1 VILLL
6 PAQNNSTMSAQK
18 IAQRLEE
25 IYRGEPWFG
34 ESLQAKL
41 KTVTEETAYRQ
52 PVNNRHSIAEIL
64 SHMEFWHKSFIHQ
77 LKGDTTTSFT
87 GTSPDNWPD
96 VDTLKKRGWRKLQ
109 ASFEETHHE
118 LVTLLNKV
126 NGKPLSDELMTNL
139 NGMVDHDVYHMGQ
152 IGIVKSLITSKG

>member
-1 VILLL
+1 MAILLL
-6 PAQNNSTMSAQK
+6 THENTTTMSAQK

-34 ESLQAKL
+34 ESLQTKL

-52 PVNNRHSIAEIL
+52 PVNNKHSIAEIL
-64 SHMEFWHKSFIHQ
+64 SHMEFWRKSFVHQ
-77 LKGDTTTSFT
+77 LKGDTSATFT

-96 VDTLKKRGWRKLQ
+96 VDALKKRGWKKLQ
-109 ASFEETHHE
+109 TSFDETHNE

-126 NGKPLSDELMTNL
+126 NGKAL
-139 NGMVDHDVYHMGQ
+139 
-152 IGIVKSLITSKG
+152 